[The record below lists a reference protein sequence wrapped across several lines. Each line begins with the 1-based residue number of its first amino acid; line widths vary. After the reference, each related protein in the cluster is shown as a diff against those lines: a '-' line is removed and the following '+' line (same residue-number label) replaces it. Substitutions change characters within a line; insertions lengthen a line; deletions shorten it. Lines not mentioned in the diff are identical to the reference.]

1 MSELHAPAIYRR
13 KAGRSGV
20 GSEALMNAEP
30 SAGFIAKE
38 AVEVEAPL
46 AFLVVGGFL
55 IWLGIQALDPAWIVD
70 NAKGPGFLRIAR
82 EALAW
87 LSQYVSAPA
96 RGSIIIALGAVSLL
110 LAVLGALY
118 STLWRDPQLIV
129 DANGIERSSAEG
141 KGRLAWKDIMTVR
154 VIDDDLLVIGTGSAH
169 LSVKTKEIDKSV
181 PEIFSAIARYRPEV
195 LPADKRGAASL

>member
-1 MSELHAPAIYRR
+1 MSELHAPAIHRR

-30 SAGFIAKE
+30 SAGFIAKD
-38 AVEVEAPL
+38 AIEVEAPL

-129 DANGIERSSAEG
+129 DAN
-141 KGRLAWKDIMTVR
+141 
-154 VIDDDLLVIGTGSAH
+154 
-169 LSVKTKEIDKSV
+169 VKTMES
-181 PEIFSAIARYRPEV
+181 
-195 LPADKRGAASL
+195 